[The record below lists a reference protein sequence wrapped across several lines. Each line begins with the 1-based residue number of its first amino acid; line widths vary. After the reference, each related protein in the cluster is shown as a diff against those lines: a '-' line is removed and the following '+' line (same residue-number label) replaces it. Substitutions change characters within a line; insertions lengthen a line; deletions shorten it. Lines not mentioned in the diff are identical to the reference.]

1 MFVIVGLGNPGRKYE
16 HTRHNMGFLA
26 IDVLSQKYDIKVN
39 KIKFRSLVGEGH
51 IAGQKVVL
59 VKPQTFMNLSGEA
72 VREVMDFYKLAPQEL
87 IVIYDDIDIPAG
99 STATVWVPLGDGQTR
114 ADVRLSHPAGVS
126 FVRVDETAEVRPG
139 NGGISGDRF
148 HRYAVYEV
156 KGSGRYRFTSGA
168 GITD

>member
-1 MFVIVGLGNPGRKYE
+1 ML
-16 HTRHNMGFLA
+16 
-26 IDVLSQKYDIKVN
+26 
-39 KIKFRSLVGEGH
+39 
-51 IAGQKVVL
+51 
-59 VKPQTFMNLSGEA
+59 EA
-72 VREVMDFYKLAPQEL
+72 
-87 IVIYDDIDIPAG
+87 DIPAG

-139 NGGISGDRF
+139 NRF